1 VSARNPGRTAGVA
14 LAGLVLATI
23 VSACGAGDAPE
34 QTTHPHPSAE
44 SPDTRTPAETPS
56 PGDVETDPGADETE
70 ETMQIRITIGE
81 QRFTA
86 TLEDSAAAG
95 DLLARLPVSVDMT
108 DHRGVEK
115 TGPLPSPLS
124 LDGQPEGADPDVGDL
139 GYYAPCND
147 LVLYHGDQ
155 SYHPG
160 IVVLGRLDGDAAAR
174 IAQLDGPVTAAVE
187 AG

>member
-86 TLEDSAAAG
+86 TLEGS
-95 DLLARLPVSVDMT
+95 
-108 DHRGVEK
+108 
-115 TGPLPSPLS
+115 
-124 LDGQPEGADPDVGDL
+124 
-139 GYYAPCND
+139 
-147 LVLYHGDQ
+147 
-155 SYHPG
+155 
-160 IVVLGRLDGDAAAR
+160 AAAR
-174 IAQLDGPVTAAVE
+174 IAQLDGRVAAAVE